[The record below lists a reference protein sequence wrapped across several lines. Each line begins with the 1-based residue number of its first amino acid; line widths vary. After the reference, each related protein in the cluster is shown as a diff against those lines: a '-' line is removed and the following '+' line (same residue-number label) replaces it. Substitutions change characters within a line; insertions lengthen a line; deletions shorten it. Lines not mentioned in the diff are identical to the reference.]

1 MTIRIT
7 AMLADSAEAVNG
19 KLYLLGGG
27 WDTLAVT
34 TLPTVQS
41 RVAVAV
47 LVHTGWNDTDEPH
60 EVTLHLETEDGV
72 RIPLARNPAD
82 PSRPIDTLATRL
94 TTHRSPLIRP
104 GDDQTVP
111 LTFTVNDLLLE
122 RAGGFSWVIGVDGEP
137 AERLPMR
144 VLVREPEA
152 TPPV

>member
-34 TLPTVQS
+34 HLPTVQS

-47 LVHTGWNDTDEPH
+47 LVRTGWNDTDEPH
-60 EVTLHLETEDGV
+60 QLTLHLETEDGDRV
-72 RIPLARNPAD
+72 PLARGGDA
-82 PSRPIDTLATRL
+82 PIDTLAARI

-104 GDDQTVP
+104 GDDQNAP
-111 LTFTVNDLLLE
+111 LTFTINDLVLD
-122 RAGGFSWVIGVDGEP
+122 RVGGFSWVITVDGEP
-137 AERLPMR
+137 VERLPMR
-144 VLVREPEA
+144 VLLREQDA
-152 TPPV
+152 